1 MATATAR
8 SSYAYVINSSLNS
21 LPRTLCT
28 RPATSRWKAQF
39 KPRLAVRY
47 FQLATEQQ
55 ERQEDNTPL
64 TPTVSRGAS
73 KLFKDVDAAVADLK
87 SGSTILSSGFGL
99 CGTAGMSKAT
109 SLR

>member
-8 SSYAYVINSSLNS
+8 SSYACVINSSLNS

-28 RPATSRWKAQF
+28 RHSTSRWKAQF

-47 FQLATEQQ
+47 FQLAAEQQ
-55 ERQEDNTPL
+55 EDKAPL

-73 KLFKDVDAAVADLK
+73 KLFNDADAAVADLK

>member
-8 SSYAYVINSSLNS
+8 SSYACVVNSSLNS

-28 RPATSRWKAQF
+28 RPATSRWKSQF

-47 FQLATEQQ
+47 FQLAAEKQ
-55 ERQEDNTPL
+55 EWQEDNAPL
-64 TPTVSRGAS
+64 TPTVSRGAP
-73 KLFKDVDAAVADLK
+73 KLFKDADTAVADLK

-99 CGTAGMSKAT
+99 CGTAGMSEAT
-109 SLR
+109 GLG